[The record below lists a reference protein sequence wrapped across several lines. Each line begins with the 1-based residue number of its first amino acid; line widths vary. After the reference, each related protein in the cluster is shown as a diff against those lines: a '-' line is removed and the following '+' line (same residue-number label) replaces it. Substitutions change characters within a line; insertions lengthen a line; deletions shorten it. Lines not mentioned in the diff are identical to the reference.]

1 MLYGCAIGGRI
12 REIIYLTWRER
23 RWETKK
29 DEGGEGEKRM
39 REKEEEGEGDT
50 SLRGHRLFNRVNTP
64 DHSNFNARPVR
75 KSFLCRACNLAC
87 LSTWKLERDVAQATI
102 YSNTLNVY
110 RSRDWSLWLINGIIF
125 VDRSSRTDGLS
136 LLIESLLPEL
146 TLLMEQAAANFVR
159 SLYNSFF
166 KSRSVWTSNRI
177 TRIRKSFIWNA
188 WLVRF
193 DDSIYI
199 YMCIQHDLQLTF
211 LEL

>member
-29 DEGGEGEKRM
+29 DEGGEGEKRI
-39 REKEEEGEGDT
+39 
-50 SLRGHRLFNRVNTP
+50 RGRRRRRGGGTRRYVATGFLNRVNTP

-146 TLLMEQAAANFVR
+146 TLLMEQATANVR

>member
-1 MLYGCAIGGRI
+1 MRHRRKDPWNNISDLA
-12 REIIYLTWRER
+12 RETLRDEER
-23 RWETKK
+23 RRRGGGKK
-29 DEGGEGEKRM
+29 NK
-39 REKEEEGEGDT
+39 REKEEGGGT
-50 SLRGHRLFNRVNTP
+50 RRYVATGFLNRVNTP